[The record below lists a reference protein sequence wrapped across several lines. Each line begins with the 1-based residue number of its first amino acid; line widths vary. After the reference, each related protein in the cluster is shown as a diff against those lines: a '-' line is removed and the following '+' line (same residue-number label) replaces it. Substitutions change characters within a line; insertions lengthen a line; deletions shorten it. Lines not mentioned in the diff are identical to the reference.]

1 VAESRLKPPVSS
13 RRKVTDDWRAR
24 LPEDKSDLFESIVQ
38 RWEAGYAMLSVAL
51 NESFM
56 LRSRG
61 ELVRARQ
68 QAAVAGDLARLLT
81 FPLAEALRA
90 LGSHARR
97 HGTYSRVEPL
107 NPVFFR
113 GETGHRF
120 ASRNSLLHGIFP
132 GERFRFL
139 QKLRALSKAI
149 EEMTAEF
156 HLSATA
162 IAEGTSTQPGV
173 CWSELDTLHYDLN
186 TCLRESV
193 VVLKSF
199 IYVLPAA
206 EMKSLQSLLV
216 VPSLPPVS
224 PAGQETAPAT
234 I

>member
-1 VAESRLKPPVSS
+1 
-13 RRKVTDDWRAR
+13 
-24 LPEDKSDLFESIVQ
+24 
-38 RWEAGYAMLSVAL
+38 
-51 NESFM
+51 
-56 LRSRG
+56 
-61 ELVRARQ
+61 
-68 QAAVAGDLARLLT
+68 
-81 FPLAEALRA
+81 
-90 LGSHARR
+90 
-97 HGTYSRVEPL
+97 
-107 NPVFFR
+107 
-113 GETGHRF
+113 
-120 ASRNSLLHGIFP
+120 
-132 GERFRFL
+132 
-139 QKLRALSKAI
+139 
-149 EEMTAEF
+149 MTAEF